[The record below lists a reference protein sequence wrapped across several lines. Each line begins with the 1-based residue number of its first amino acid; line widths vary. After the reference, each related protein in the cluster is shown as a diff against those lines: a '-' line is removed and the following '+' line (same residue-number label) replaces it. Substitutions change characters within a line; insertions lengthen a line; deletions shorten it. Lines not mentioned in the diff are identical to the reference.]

1 MSIDKRQLDVRRPMV
16 AGMFYPSNPIDL
28 SRDLAAMYAAATKR
42 ALSGPVKA
50 VIVPHAGYMY
60 SGQVAAEAFKQ
71 LEGQQ
76 YDTVVVVAPFHG
88 FFKGVSVY
96 SGGGYQTPLGV
107 IEIDRK
113 LSDAIADKVPD
124 VYSSTVGHT
133 GSGGRGE
140 HSLEVQLPFLQ
151 IVLGKSFK
159 LVAIV
164 MGEQEESTIRA
175 AAEAITSAVT
185 GSNTLL
191 VASSDLSHFY
201 TQKEANRLD
210 KVFEEA
216 VAAYDPDRLIRE
228 IESGKTEA
236 CGFGPV
242 ATVLQASKR
251 LGGQGVEIIAYN
263 TSGAVTGDFNEVVGY
278 LSAAVFGSKAM
289 TKQPATIGKPRS
301 ATRDPEHT
309 EEEKDYLKSVAREAV
324 EARAH
329 GNEYQLPPAP
339 TQRLGEKRAVFVTI
353 TRRGQLRG
361 CIGLVQAR
369 KPLAEAVAEM
379 AREAAFEDPRF
390 ESVAVDE
397 LEDLDFEISILSP
410 LKTVEDLGTIVVGRD
425 GLMIKL
431 DFHSGLLLP
440 QVASEHHWDRTT
452 FLEQTCLKAGLP
464 KNSYRDRNAQIYSFT
479 VEKF

>member
-1 MSIDKRQLDVRRPMV
+1 MPIDKRQLDVRRPMV

-28 SRDLAAMYAAATKR
+28 SREVAAMYATARKR

-263 TSGAVTGDFNEVVGY
+263 TSGAVTGDFSEVVGY
-278 LSAAVFGSKAM
+278 LSAAVIGSKAM

-301 ATRDPEHT
+301 TTRDPEHT

-329 GNEYQLPPAP
+329 SNEYQLPPAP

-379 AREAAFEDPRF
+379 AQEAAFEDPRF

-410 LKTVEDLGTIVVGRD
+410 LKTVEDPDTIVVGRD